1 MEAKKVKFKGKKY
14 SIIDKV
20 CRSCRERIFCV
31 ENQQTLLERYAE
43 VGEDGLL
50 AETNGSVKYQ
60 KLDNCF
66 AMMRR

>member
-1 MEAKKVKFKGKKY
+1 METKKVKFKGKNY
-14 SIIDKV
+14 SIVDKV

-31 ENQQTLLERYAE
+31 ENQQTLLERYALH
-43 VGEDGLL
+43 GEEALL
-50 AETNGSVKYQ
+50 AEANGSVKYQ

>member
-1 MEAKKVKFKGKKY
+1 METKRVKFKGKSY

-31 ENQQTLLERYAE
+31 ENQQTLLERYAAH
-43 VGEDGLL
+43 GEDALL
-50 AETNGSVKYQ
+50 AESNGQVKYQ

-66 AMMRR
+66 AMMRK

>member
-1 MEAKKVKFKGKKY
+1 MEAKKVKFKGKNY

-31 ENQQTLLERYAE
+31 ENQQTLLERYA
-43 VGEDGLL
+43 VAGEEGLM
-50 AETNGSVKYQ
+50 AEANGAVKCQ
-60 KLDNCF
+60 KLDSCF